1 MKKITLSLII
11 ILISSYYASCQDSI
25 ILNYFQKIKNDS
37 IINTIKLKN
46 GYFKKLKNNSLS
58 DSLALK
64 YFFGGNTEKMYGQE
78 QGYNVDN
85 NTYTTVSFVKKVC
98 PLFFKE
104 KNNNYLLFYGI
115 ESALYVGIYDRKE
128 DTILYSQKVSDFSD
142 ELGNNLTHS
151 MIFPTNYIVS
161 IIVGKNTKYK
171 LIEIDLDKIRFI
183 VLKDVEKKNNIFKEN
198 KSFKEA
204 MKILNITQEGT
215 ISE

>member
-1 MKKITLSLII
+1 MKKITLSLFI

-25 ILNYFQKIKNDS
+25 LLNYFQKIKNDS
-37 IINTIKLKN
+37 IINTIKLKK
-46 GYFKKLKNNSLS
+46 GYLKKLKNNSLS

-64 YFFGGNTEKMYGQE
+64 YFFASNTEKMYGQE

-98 PLFFKE
+98 PLFFKG

-115 ESALYVGIYDRKE
+115 ESALYAGIYDRKE

-171 LIEIDLDKIRFI
+171 LIKIDLDTIRFI
-183 VLKDVEKKNNIFKEN
+183 VLKNVEKKNNIFK
-198 KSFKEA
+198 KK
-204 MKILNITQEGT
+204 
-215 ISE
+215 